1 MNSVE
6 LPWPPSILSPNSAKS
21 WRAKIKPR
29 AKYKADCYFLC
40 RKANL
45 INPGSEKIHVFI
57 EFFQPDNRKRDQ
69 DNMLASTKYLLDG
82 VADSMLVDDSRF
94 VLHPL
99 FSDTRIK
106 GGIIKIKITGSRD

>member
-6 LPWPPSILSPNSAKS
+6 LPWPPIALNPNSKKHWQTKRVAAK
-21 WRAKIKPR
+21 
-29 AKYKADCYFLC
+29 KYKADCYMFSRVAGLL
-40 RKANL
+40 A
-45 INPGSEKIHVFI
+45 PESEKIHVFI
-57 EFFQPDNRKRDQ
+57 EFFQPDNRRRDQ
-69 DNMLASTKYLLDG
+69 DNMIASTKYLLDG
-82 VADSMLVDDSRF
+82 VAEAIGVDDVRF